1 MLRDAT
7 LRDGLF
13 FSQRLIFFATF
24 FFPFPFFGEAQPD
37 LGANTAFSA
46 CGGGA
51 KRGPE
56 ASCGNFGAI
65 LRVSLKLGLQRSG
78 TV

>member
-24 FFPFPFFGEAQPD
+24 FFLFLFLERLNPIW
-37 LGANTAFSA
+37 GANTAFSA

>member
-24 FFPFPFFGEAQPD
+24 FFLFLFLERLNPIWVQIRRFRRAGVVPN
-37 LGANTAFSA
+37 GAL
-46 CGGGA
+46 
-51 KRGPE
+51 RQVV
-56 ASCGNFGAI
+56 AI
-65 LRVSLKLGLQRSG
+65 LARFLG
-78 TV
+78 